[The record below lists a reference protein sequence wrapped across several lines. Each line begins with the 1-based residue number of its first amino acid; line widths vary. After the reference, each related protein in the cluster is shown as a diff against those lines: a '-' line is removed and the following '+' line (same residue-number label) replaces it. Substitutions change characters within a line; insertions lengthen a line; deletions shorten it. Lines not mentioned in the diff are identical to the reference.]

1 MFMNADKQR
10 GQNVEEIFGLT
21 DSTPVSD
28 ELQRLP
34 AVLEPLCPEDSVIT
48 FDFHGKLR
56 LHIDIRSFEEMTLV
70 ERLLPTMCG
79 GIFRDVHRGM
89 STKHSFFHRLTA
101 VVGR

>member
-1 MFMNADKQR
+1 MNADER
-10 GQNVEEIFGLT
+10 GQIVEQIFGST

-28 ELQRLP
+28 ELHRLT
-34 AVLEPLCPEDSVIT
+34 AMLAPLCPKDSVIS
-48 FDFHGKLR
+48 FDFHGRLR
-56 LHIDIRSFEEMTLV
+56 LHIDIRSFGEMALV
-70 ERLLPTMCG
+70 ERLLPTLCG